1 MLVLSRKVG
10 ERIFINDG
18 EIVITVV
25 GMQGNQAKLGI
36 AAPNDTP
43 IHREEIFNKINAD
56 GRQNKLKGVKDE

>member
-36 AAPNDTP
+36 AAPSDTP